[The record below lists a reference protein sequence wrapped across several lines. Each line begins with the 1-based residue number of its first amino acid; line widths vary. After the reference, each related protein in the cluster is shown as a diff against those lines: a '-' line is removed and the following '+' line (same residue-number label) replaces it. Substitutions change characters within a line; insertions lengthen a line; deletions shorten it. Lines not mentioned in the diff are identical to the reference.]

1 MRETGAE
8 GTNTA
13 IIKLRFL
20 ERQTQGFSL
29 ERSTNGEAERLLR
42 FLQAKVGAK
51 AGDRRL
57 KAKVA
62 GCPRGEHAACDRA
75 GRGDGCIQGER
86 IVRVVN
92 PERLLHDGQQHLEF
106 QAR

>member
-29 ERSTNGEAERLLR
+29 ERSTNGKAERLLR
-42 FLQAKVGAK
+42 FLQPEVRAKG
-51 AGDRRL
+51 GDGRL
-57 KAKVA
+57 KAEVA
-62 GCPRGEHAACDRA
+62 GCPRGEHAARDRA
-75 GRGDGCIQGER
+75 GRGDDGIQG
-86 IVRVVN
+86 
-92 PERLLHDGQQHLEF
+92 
-106 QAR
+106 